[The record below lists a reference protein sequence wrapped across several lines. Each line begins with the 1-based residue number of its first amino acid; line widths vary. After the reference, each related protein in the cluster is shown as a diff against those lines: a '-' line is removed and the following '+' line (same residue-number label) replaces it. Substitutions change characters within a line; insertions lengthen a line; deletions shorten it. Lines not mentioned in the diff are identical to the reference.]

1 MKYTFVLL
9 VAAAVAATA
18 TMPVDAQIIVDF
30 QATCGGAVSGA
41 CTVGT
46 TYAGVGLTFTPN
58 TQQVCMGI
66 SNGDPGGWGLEGTN
80 SAKFLCFNGGNP
92 GYAMDLALA
101 TPTNSFKLDVSRSSG
116 SSAGDSFTINA
127 LNGGT
132 LLTTQTITLGP
143 INSWTTV
150 TLSASG
156 INHVT
161 WTSNG
166 SGFHPYGVDNIVI
179 ASAPIAPIAPIPTQ
193 SPWTMGVVALLIATF
208 GFFALRRR

>member
-1 MKYTFVLL
+1 MKYALALL
-9 VAAAVAATA
+9 LTATALAAPVAAQT
-18 TMPVDAQIIVDF
+18 IVDF

-58 TQQVCMGI
+58 TQMVCMGI

-92 GYAMDLALA
+92 GYTMDLALA
-101 TPTNSFKLDVSRSSG
+101 TPTNSFKLDVSRSDG
-116 SSAGDSFTINA
+116 SSAGDTFTVNA
-127 LNGGT
+127 LNGAT
-132 LLTTQTITLGP
+132 LLTTQTVTLGP

-150 TLSASG
+150 TLSAPG

-161 WTSNG
+161 WTGNG
-166 SGFHPYGVDNIVI
+166 AAFHPFGVDNLVI
-179 ASAPIAPIAPIPTQ
+179 GVGPSAAATIPTL
-193 SPWTMGVVALLIATF
+193 SPWTLVAIAFLVVAS
-208 GFFALRRR
+208 GFFAQRRR